1 MNYQGAIGRLVI
13 TVRATTSWNYTAYN
27 IWFNSQVSLLL
38 FSLAVWVFAK
48 KICSS
53 YSIYWSLCFYFLCVF
68 TRKKICS
75 YMRKLALFVSSALLV
90 SGSVLS
96 LLLFLSEDICY
107 IYLEHIFLFTCVCWV
122 HLDARK
128 ICICNPFFFIFL
140 CSLYSAVTWMI
151 HWARF
156 FEKNKESIGCNL
168 FKLNSHL
175 GELWKAIKIK
185 RNISL
190 SNCYVKIGWSFLR
203 LNDSQGVNC

>member
-1 MNYQGAIGRLVI
+1 MKLHCLQYMIQPTG
-13 TVRATTSWNYTAYN
+13 
-27 IWFNSQVSLLL
+27 VSTFV
-38 FSLAVWVFAK
+38 FSGCLGICIK

-122 HLDARK
+122 HLDPRK
-128 ICICNPFFFIFL
+128 MCIYNPFFFIFL
-140 CSLYSAVTWMI
+140 CSLCSAVTWMI

-156 FEKNKESIGCNL
+156 FEKYKENIAYNL
-168 FKLNSHL
+168 FELNSPL
-175 GELWKAIKIK
+175 GEL
-185 RNISL
+185 
-190 SNCYVKIGWSFLR
+190 
-203 LNDSQGVNC
+203 